1 MYLAIIT
8 LPLFAFLTAGLAGRK
23 IGKTGVQI
31 ITSGSVIIAAILAI
45 IGFYEIAL
53 KNSIAGYDSTST
65 SIIVMP
71 WIESEI
77 LTINWGFQFD
87 SISITMCVVI
97 LSISSLVHIYS
108 IGYMSEDP
116 HIQRFFGYLSLF
128 TFFMLILV
136 CSDNYL
142 LMFVGWEGVGVAS
155 YLLINFWYT
164 RIQANKSAMQAML
177 MNRIGDWGLS
187 IALFSIFWLFG
198 ASDYNTVFSICSQ
211 YDEKYIT
218 FVTIFLLIAAVG
230 KSAQLG
236 LHTWLPSA
244 MEGPTPVSA
253 LIHAATM
260 VTAGVYLI
268 LRSSPLFELAPT
280 SLICVC
286 IVGSL
291 TAIFAATTG
300 LFQNDLKRVIA
311 YSTCSQLGYMVFAL
325 GLSQY
330 EVAFFHLFNHAYFK
344 ALLFLSA
351 GSIIH
356 ALHDEQDMRKMGGL
370 VNILPFTYTMILI
383 GSLSLMALP
392 FLTGYYSKDV
402 ILEVAYGQF
411 LVTGTFTYWLGTIT
425 ATITAFYSSKSLI
438 LGFFGTPNGSK
449 KIYNTIHEAPLIMA
463 IPLFLLSICSI
474 FIGYIAKDF
483 FIGVGSSGIL
493 SSGVGTLRNHHLG
506 FDIEFI
512 STQFGVQFYPLFAS
526 LLGIILAILIL
537 KDPNNNTYKS
547 LFNPTQA
554 LTVKITRFFNQRYWF
569 DNIYNSFFIS
579 GTLHFGGIFARDI
592 DKGFLSLLGPQGLQQ
607 LLITISKFFAI
618 KFDTGFIPHY
628 ASLILLSTIFILISI
643 LMGI

>member
-23 IGKTGVQI
+23 LGKTGVQL
-31 ITSGSVIIAAILAI
+31 ITTFSVSIAAIFSI
-45 IGFYEIAL
+45 IGVYEIAL
-53 KNSIAGYDSTST
+53 KNSIAGFDSAST
-65 SIIVMP
+65 SIIIMP
-71 WIESEI
+71 WIESELI
-77 LTINWGFQFD
+77 TVNWGFQFD
-87 SISITMCVVI
+87 SVSIIMCVVI

-108 IGYMSEDP
+108 IGYMSDDN
-116 HIQRFFGYLSLF
+116 HIQRFFAYLSLF
-128 TFFMLILV
+128 TFFMLVLV
-136 CSDNYL
+136 LGDNYL
-142 LMFVGWEGVGVAS
+142 LMFIGWEGVGLAS
-155 YLLINFWYT
+155 YLLINFWFT
-164 RIQANKSAMQAML
+164 RIQANKSSMQAL
-177 MNRIGDWGLS
+177 FMNRIGDWGLS
-187 IALFSIFWLFG
+187 IAIFSIFWLFG
-198 ASDYNTVFSICSQ
+198 ASDYSTVFSICSQ
-211 YDEKYIT
+211 YDEKYLT
-218 FVTIFLLIAAVG
+218 VVTIFLLIAAAG

-236 LHTWLPSA
+236 LHTWLPNA

-286 IVGSL
+286 IIGSL

-300 LFQNDLKRVIA
+300 LFQNDLKKVIA
-311 YSTCSQLGYMVFAL
+311 YSTCSQLGYMVFAA

-370 VNILPFTYTMILI
+370 VNLLPFTYTMILI

-425 ATITAFYSSKSLI
+425 ATLTAFYSTHTLLFS
-438 LGFFGTPNGSK
+438 FFGAPSGSK

-474 FIGYIAKDF
+474 FIGYVAKDF

-493 SSGVGTLRNHHLG
+493 SSGIGTLRNHHLG

-512 STQFGVQFYPLFAS
+512 STNFGVQFIPLIAS
-526 LLGIILAILIL
+526 LLGMIIAL
-537 KDPNNNTYKS
+537 KVCYIRLNPDQGSPLMLDLVYSPNIIHN
-547 LFNPTQA
+547 
-554 LTVKITRFFNQRYWF
+554 ITRSSIGNWF
-569 DNIYNSFFIS
+569 DNIYNNLFVS
-579 GTLHFGGIFARDI
+579 GGLHFGKTTAGTLDR
-592 DKGFLSLLGPQGLQQ
+592 GFLSLIGPQGLQQ
-607 LLITISKFFAI
+607 LFYNNSRFIAI

-628 ASLILLSTIFILISI
+628 ALIIILATVLLILSNF
-643 LMGI
+643 

>member
-1 MYLAIIT
+1 MYLTIIT
-8 LPLFAFLTAGLAGRK
+8 LPLFAFLTVGVIGRK
-23 IGKTGVQI
+23 LGVRGSQI
-31 ITSGSVIIAAILAI
+31 ITSLSIIISAILSLY
-45 IGFYEIAL
+45 GFYEIVL
-53 KNSIAGYDSTST
+53 LNNLGPITIYLS
-65 SIIVMP
+65 P
-71 WIESEI
+71 WMNVIGAHAD
-77 LTINWGFQFD
+77 WAFYFD
-87 SISITMCVVI
+87 SISITMCVVVS
-97 LSISSLVHIYS
+97 SISSLVHLYS
-108 IGYMSEDP
+108 IGYMQGDP
-116 HIQRFFGYLSLF
+116 HIQRFFSYLSLF
-128 TFFMLILV
+128 TFFMLLLV
-136 CSDNYL
+136 TGNNYL
-142 LMFVGWEGVGVAS
+142 LMFVGWEGIGVSS
-155 YLLINFWYT
+155 YLLINFWFT
-164 RIQANKSAMQAML
+164 RIQANKASMQAML
-177 MNRIGDWGLS
+177 VNRVGDLGFVLGL
-187 IALFSIFWLFG
+187 FGIFWLFG
-198 ASDYNTVFSICSQ
+198 SSDYDTVGIIA
-211 YDEKYIT
+211 YKLDEQYIT
-218 FVTIFLLIAAVG
+218 IVTLFLLIAAIG

-253 LIHAATM
+253 LIHAATL

-286 IVGSL
+286 VIGSL

-392 FLTGYYSKDV
+392 FLTGYYSKDA

-425 ATITAFYSSKSLI
+425 ATITAFYSSKALI

-449 KIYNTIHEAPLIMA
+449 KIYNTIHEAPLIMS

-474 FIGYIAKDF
+474 FIGYITNKHLSV
-483 FIGVGSSGIL
+483 IGIGSSGII
-493 SSGVGTLRNHHLG
+493 SGGVGTLRDHYLG

-512 STQFGVQFYPLFAS
+512 STSFGVQFYPLFAS
-526 LLGIILAILIL
+526 LLGISLALIVL
-537 KDPNNNTYKS
+537 KDPKKMHSIEKPEGLLNTV
-547 LFNPTQA
+547 N
-554 LTVKITRFFNQRYWF
+554 ITRWLSSKSYWF
-569 DNIYNSFFIS
+569 DNVYNTVLIS
-579 GTLHFGGIFARDI
+579 GSLHFGGIFARDI

-607 LLITISKFFAI
+607 LLITISRFFAI
-618 KFDTGFIPHY
+618 KIDTGFIPHY
-628 ASLILLSTIFILISI
+628 ASIIIIIPIFIILSI
-643 LMGI
+643 FI

>member
-1 MYLAIIT
+1 MYLTIII
-8 LPLFAFLTAGLAGRK
+8 LPLIASFFSGLIGRK
-23 IGKTGVQI
+23 IGKRGAQI
-31 ITSGSVIIAAILAI
+31 ITTSTVVLSAILAI
-45 IGFYEIAL
+45 YGFFKITRRGAVSIVALKWISSETLEVDFGFYL
-53 KNSIAGYDSTST
+53 D
-65 SIIVMP
+65 P
-71 WIESEI
+71 
-77 LTINWGFQFD
+77 
-87 SISITMCVVI
+87 ISITMCVVV
-97 LSISSLVHIYS
+97 LSISALVHIYS

-116 HIQRFFGYLSLF
+116 HIQRFFTYLSLF
-128 TFFMLILV
+128 TFSMLILV

-142 LMFVGWEGVGVAS
+142 FMFVGWELVGIAS

-164 RIQANKSAMQAML
+164 RIQANKSSMQAIL

-187 IALFSIFWLFG
+187 IAIFSIIWIFG
-198 ASDYNTVFSICSQ
+198 GSEYSTVFSICNKYEGQLQ
-211 YDEKYIT
+211 YC
-218 FVTIFLLIAAVG
+218 TIFLLIAAVG

-280 SLICVC
+280 SLICVS

-311 YSTCSQLGYMVFAL
+311 YSTCSQLGYMIFAA

-402 ILEVAYGQF
+402 ILEVAYGQY

-425 ATITAFYSSKSLI
+425 ATITAIYSTKALIIGFY
-438 LGFFGTPNGSK
+438 GRPNGSK
-449 KIYNTIHEAPLIMA
+449 KIYNTIHEAPLIMS
-463 IPLFLLSICSI
+463 IPLLILSICSI
-474 FIGYIAKDF
+474 FIGYITKDF
-483 FIGVGSSGIL
+483 FIGIGSSGIINAL
-493 SSGVGTLRNHHLG
+493 GKLRSNHLG

-512 STQFGVQFYPLFAS
+512 SNISYIQFYPLIAS
-526 LLGIILAILIL
+526 LLGIIIA
-537 KDPNNNTYKS
+537 S
-547 LFNPTQA
+547 F
-554 LTVKITRFFNQRYWF
+554 VKLEPRVKVTRFFNQRYWI
-569 DNIYNSFFIS
+569 DNIYNNIFIS
-579 GTLHFGGIFARDI
+579 GFLHLGGIFSRDI
-592 DKGFLSLLGPQGLQQ
+592 DRGFLSLIGPQGLKKI
-607 LLITISKFFAI
+607 LITISRFFAI
-618 KFDTGFIPHY
+618 NFDTGFIPNY
-628 ASLILLSTIFILISI
+628 ALIILLSTIFIILI
-643 LMGI
+643 